1 MTGELPYEDYDY
13 RDIDGSAGS
22 SASSGFSEDDNVR
35 RIVRIHLNP
44 PASSSF
50 TPPSDLPS
58 GCVLDG
64 DDIVYEHVGSG
75 LFFNLQEVADSL
87 SNPTFEQDEKTAE
100 WEIMGFSDDANDGLP
115 MYGVDVV
122 LSKYDFPA
130 ASSSSG
136 ILAIDEEGSEPSAQ
150 TMELYAIWRNKSY
163 IVKFA
168 AGGGD
173 GRMDSV
179 VVDAGVPTDL
189 PECAFNPPAGT
200 GHMFVYDNDD

>member
-1 MTGELPYEDYDY
+1 M
-13 RDIDGSAGS
+13 
-22 SASSGFSEDDNVR
+22 
-35 RIVRIHLNP
+35 
-44 PASSSF
+44 
-50 TPPSDLPS
+50 
-58 GCVLDG
+58 
-64 DDIVYEHVGSG
+64 VYEHVGSD

-136 ILAIDEEGSEPSAQ
+136 ILTIDEEGSEPSSQ

-168 AGGGD
+168 AGDGD
-173 GRMDSV
+173 GSMDSI

-189 PECAFNPPAGT
+189 PKCTFNPPAGT
-200 GHMFVYDNDD
+200 GHRFVYANDD